1 MDKTH
6 IIIPAR
12 FQSSRLPGKPLK
24 KILGKE
30 MVIRVADICSKILP
44 KKQILVATD
53 NLMIKNICKKFGYN
67 SILTP
72 KNCKTGTD
80 RVFHVAK
87 KIKSNFFV
95 NVQGD
100 EPLIDPSDIK
110 KIIKTKNRFKNHVVC
125 GYCSIDYKSAKS
137 NNVPKVVIDK
147 YSNLIYMSRSLVP
160 GTKKSNKIQNL
171 KYYKQVCIYAFNFSE
186 LKKFHKFQGK
196 SIIENLEDI
205 ELLRFFDL
213 QIPIKMV
220 KVSNK
225 SISVDVKKDLFKVTK
240 ILKKWIQKIVLFVKV
255 K

>member
-1 MDKTH
+1 MDKTY

-12 FQSSRLPGKPLK
+12 YQSSRLPGKPLK

-30 MVIRVADICSKILP
+30 MVIRVADICSKIFP

-53 NLMIKNICKKFGYN
+53 NFTIKNVCKKFGYN

-80 RVFHVAK
+80 RVFHAAK
-87 KIKSNFFV
+87 KIKSNIFV

-100 EPLIDPSDIK
+100 EPLINQSDIK
-110 KIIKTKNRFKNHVVC
+110 KIIKTKKKFKNHVIC
-125 GYCSIDYKSAKS
+125 GYCDIDYKSANN
-137 NNVPKVVIDK
+137 NNVPKVVFDK
-147 YSNLIYMSRSLVP
+147 HSNLIYMSRSLIP
-160 GTKKSNKIQNL
+160 GTKKSNKDQKL

-186 LKKFHKFQGK
+186 LKKFHKLQGK
-196 SIIENLEDI
+196 SIIENHEDI

-225 SISVDVKKDLFKVTK
+225 SISVDVKKDLLKVKK
-240 ILKKWIQKIVLFVKV
+240 ILKK
-255 K
+255 